1 MTIRGKAAI
10 AGFHEISTLRQYGE
24 RSTTGLLAEVARGAV
39 RDAKCELREGWPSH
53 RRRVV

>member
-10 AGFHEISTLRQYGE
+10 AGFHEIPTLRQYGE